1 MANLSTFTS
10 NCSALKVDCFDSGNR
25 WQKKAVE
32 KTAKAVKKTAVPMLP
47 LLKQVWLTVLW
58 SVDFFSGG
66 ANWWTN
72 PCVGH
77 WCTLDLHEF
86 MDLPSLMSSV
96 SCVMSTMCISGVSG
110 VSLLGRNIHR
120 HVGEQ
125 LSAEF

>member
-58 SVDFFSGG
+58 SVEFSLAVPTGRKN
-66 ANWWTN
+66 A
-72 PCVGH
+72 CVRH
-77 WCTLDLHEF
+77 WCTQDLHKL